1 MRDEAR
7 AHLSILVVGAVE
19 LCGRAPRRHVL
30 LECAGGRLLRRGD
43 SGRLAKRVRELLV
56 AAMSGEDFLTI
67 DRPRN
72 KDPRLGTPIQTL
84 LFHSTRFYVPKL
96 SQLH

>member
-1 MRDEAR
+1 MTHETS
-7 AHLSILVVGAVE
+7 LILQAE
-19 LCGRAPRRHVL
+19 VL
-30 LECAGGRLLRRGD
+30 LLGWKLHVGTFFSNVPEGACSGAGTV
-43 SGRLAKRVRELLV
+43 AFWPRVRELLV

-96 SQLH
+96 SQLN